1 MANNEQRKMRTFLDE
16 CYTTI
21 LDQPAAISRT
31 LAPSNRPNS
40 FEKLE
45 NASRIFL
52 TGAGDSY
59 VVSLFGYF
67 AFAQLG
73 LNTSV
78 FEAADVKFFPFKKG
92 DALIAVSAS
101 GRSAQTLKTVERA
114 ANAKVET
121 FGLTEDPKGALAE
134 IVNHLWLTQAHPCS
148 FDISPSSTTT
158 SAMALLLWATEELS
172 KPVTQS
178 KPTQTQTMLQ
188 KTEQVL
194 TWAELW
200 GKQAAK
206 ELKKEEI
213 IFILGLG
220 PTYVAAL
227 LGMMKLHEYA
237 VTKGIPVHMEEF
249 AHHTKLV
256 VNEGDPVILLTPK
269 SSAKTD
275 YFKTIEK
282 GIRDVIRANTFV
294 LQTPSDVVQ
303 NNALLETLFLTF
315 PLQFLAIY
323 LAKTREP
330 PILGWREPHVNA
342 FKIYK

>member
-1 MANNEQRKMRTFLDE
+1 MRTFLDK
-16 CYTTI
+16 CYKAI

-78 FEAADVKFFPFKKG
+78 FEAADVKFFPFQKG

-114 ANAKVET
+114 TNTQVET
-121 FGLTEDPKGALAE
+121 FGLTEDPQGALAE
-134 IVNHLWLTQAHPCS
+134 IVDHLWLTQAHPYS

-158 SAMALLLWATEELS
+158 SAMALLLWATEELA
-172 KPVTQS
+172 KPISQS
-178 KPTQTQTMLQ
+178 KPTQTQIMLQ

-200 GKQAAK
+200 GEQSAN
-206 ELKKEEI
+206 ELKKEEV

-220 PTYVAAL
+220 PAYVAAL

-237 VTKGIPVHMEEF
+237 VIKGIPVHMEEF

-256 VNEGDPVILLTPK
+256 VNEGDPVILLTPR

-282 GIRDVIRANTFV
+282 GTRDVIRANTYV
-294 LQTPSDVVQ
+294 LQTPSDIVQ
-303 NNALLETLFLTF
+303 NNELLDTLFLTF
-315 PLQFLAIY
+315 PLQYLAYY
-323 LAKTREP
+323 LAKTRDP
-330 PILGWREPHVNA
+330 PILGWREPHVDA

>member
-1 MANNEQRKMRTFLDE
+1 MQTFLEE
-16 CYTTI
+16 CYKAI

-40 FEKLE
+40 FKKLE

-67 AFAQLG
+67 IFAQLG

-78 FEAADVKFFPFKKG
+78 FEAADVKFFPFRKE

-101 GRSAQTLKTVERA
+101 GRSAQTLQTIERA
-114 ANAKVET
+114 ASVKVET
-121 FGLTEDPKGALAE
+121 FGLTENPKGALAE
-134 IVNHLWLTQAHPCS
+134 KVDHLWLTQAHPHS

-158 SAMALLLWATEELS
+158 SAMALLLWAAEELS
-172 KPVTQS
+172 KTITQR
-178 KPTQTQTMLQ
+178 KPTQILLQ
-188 KTEQVL
+188 KAEQML

-200 GKQAAK
+200 GKQTAK
-206 ELKKEEI
+206 ELKREEI
-213 IFILGLG
+213 IFLLGFG

-237 VTKGIPVHMEEF
+237 VIKGIPVHMEEF

-256 VNEGDPVILLTPK
+256 VNEGDPVILLTPGC
-269 SSAKTD
+269 STNSD

-282 GIRDVIRANTFV
+282 GTRDVIRANTFV
-294 LQTPSDVVQ
+294 LQTPSDIVQ
-303 NNALLETLFLTF
+303 NNELLETLFLTF
-315 PLQFLAIY
+315 PLQYLAYYLAI
-323 LAKTREP
+323 THEP

>member
-1 MANNEQRKMRTFLDE
+1 MRTFLDE
-16 CYTTI
+16 CYKAI

-31 LAPSNRPNS
+31 LAPNNRPNS
-40 FEKLE
+40 FEKLV

-67 AFAQLG
+67 VFAQLG
-73 LNTSV
+73 FNTSV
-78 FEAADVKFFPFKKG
+78 FEAADVKFFPFRKG
-92 DALIAVSAS
+92 DALIAVSAT
-101 GRSAQTLKTVERA
+101 GRSTQTLQTIERA
-114 ANAKVET
+114 TNVKVET
-121 FGLTEDPKGALAE
+121 FGLTENPKGALAK
-134 IVNHLWLTQAHPCS
+134 IVDHLWLTQAHPRS
-148 FDISPSSTTT
+148 YDISPSSTTT
-158 SAMALLLWATEELS
+158 SAMALLLWVAEELS
-172 KPVTQS
+172 KTVTQK
-178 KPTQTQTMLQ
+178 KPTQILLQ
-188 KTEQVL
+188 KAEQVL
-194 TWAELW
+194 TWAESW
-200 GKQAAK
+200 GNQTAK
-206 ELKKEEI
+206 ELKREEI

-256 VNEGDPVILLTPK
+256 VNEGDPVILLTSR
-269 SSAKTD
+269 SSAKSD

-282 GIRDVIRANTFV
+282 GTRDVIRANTFV
-294 LQTPSDVVQ
+294 LQTPSNIVQ
-303 NNALLETLFLTF
+303 NNELLETLFLTF
-315 PLQFLAIY
+315 PLQYLAYY